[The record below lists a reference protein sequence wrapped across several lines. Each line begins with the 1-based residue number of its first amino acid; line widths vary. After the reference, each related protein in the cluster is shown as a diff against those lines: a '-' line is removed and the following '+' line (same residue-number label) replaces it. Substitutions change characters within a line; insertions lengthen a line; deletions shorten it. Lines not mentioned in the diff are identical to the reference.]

1 MTLPQIFIGGDF
13 EGGCIDVFENL
24 KSGEL
29 QTRLQKYGAIADP
42 SFRMNPYKLLPN
54 WLLPR

>member
-1 MTLPQIFIGGDF
+1 
-13 EGGCIDVFENL
+13 VFESL

-42 SFRMNPYKLLPN
+42 SFRMNPYKFLPN